1 MFQAG
6 REKQLSL
13 NHEERQVEEKQ
24 PLECSL
30 RNTTDLTEDA
40 QVSVLGQNYLSEIKG
55 VGAASIG
62 STLVWQNDSADPL
75 QPAGL
80 QKQADNRE
88 ITIA

>member
-1 MFQAG
+1 MK
-6 REKQLSL
+6 ED
-13 NHEERQVEEKQ
+13 Q
-24 PLECSL
+24 PLERSL

-40 QVSVLGQNYLSEIKG
+40 QVSLLGQNYLSKIKG
-55 VGAASIG
+55 VGAVSIG
-62 STLVWQNDSADPL
+62 STLVWPKDSADPL